1 MLFIFTI
8 SIPAVHIAYS
18 IQAILATETL
28 LDLRN
33 VYFEYPVIFSRIML
47 HHPRVSGEVA
57 VCVQHDVFL
66 QHSSVQPKPRG
77 LNTQISLKKRPFLS
91 LPLLVRPYY

>member
-1 MLFIFTI
+1 M
-8 SIPAVHIAYS
+8 
-18 IQAILATETL
+18 ATETL
-28 LDLRN
+28 LDLIVCTMKN
-33 VYFEYPVIFSRIML
+33 CVLELLNEYPVIFSWIML
-47 HHPRVSGEVA
+47 HHPRDSGEVA

-66 QHSSVQPKPRG
+66 QHGSVQPKPRG